1 MSNQVRYYQKNKI
14 NPVDLSLDNHKKI
27 ESHKAMRKKLLLEI
41 LKIPFD
47 NIQEKTLIEFGPNG
61 GENSLIFAQNGF
73 KLFFKEPNIDAH
85 KNINQLYDKCGFLNS
100 INIEEEYL
108 NECK

>member
-27 ESHKAMRKKLLLEI
+27 DLKNIGKGFLEI

-47 NIQEKTLIEFGPNG
+47 NIQDKTLINLVPMEEKIPDFC
-61 GENSLIFAQNGF
+61 
-73 KLFFKEPNIDAH
+73 
-85 KNINQLYDKCGFLNS
+85 INRL
-100 INIEEEYL
+100 
-108 NECK
+108 